1 MAPSAPLCYNRHI
14 TKRGNMDKQEQVII
28 LARLTQI
35 KDTQIFLLKEELKLK
50 EELSRLQDLEKERTK
65 V

>member
-1 MAPSAPLCYNRHI
+1 
-14 TKRGNMDKQEQVII
+14 MDKQEQVII
-28 LARLTQI
+28 LAKLTQI
-35 KDTQIFLLKEELKLK
+35 KDMQIFLLKVELKLK

>member
-1 MAPSAPLCYNRHI
+1 
-14 TKRGNMDKQEQVII
+14 MDKQEQVII

-35 KDTQIFLLKEELKLK
+35 KDMQIFLLKEELKLK
-50 EELSRLQDLEKERTK
+50 EELSRLKDLEEERTK

>member
-1 MAPSAPLCYNRHI
+1 
-14 TKRGNMDKQEQVII
+14 MDKQEQVII

-35 KDTQIFLLKEELKLK
+35 KDMQIFLLKEELKLK
-50 EELSRLQDLEKERTK
+50 EELSRLKDLEKERTK

>member
-1 MAPSAPLCYNRHI
+1 
-14 TKRGNMDKQEQVII
+14 MDNKQEQVII

-35 KDTQIFLLKEELKLK
+35 KDMQIFLLKEELKLK
-50 EELSRLQDLEKERTK
+50 EELSRLKDLEEERTK

>member
-1 MAPSAPLCYNRHI
+1 
-14 TKRGNMDKQEQVII
+14 MDNKQEQVII

-35 KDTQIFLLKEELKLK
+35 KDMQIFLLKEELKLK
-50 EELSRLQDLEKERTK
+50 EELNRLKDLEKERTK

>member
-1 MAPSAPLCYNRHI
+1 MAPSAPLCYNRII

-35 KDTQIFLLKEELKLK
+35 KDMQIFLLKEELKLK
-50 EELSRLQDLEKERTK
+50 EELSRLKDLEEERTK